1 MPGTSNALRRIFAC
15 ERPLIGNVHLPPL
28 PGTPRYAGA
37 PVTELREI
45 ALADVRAYEEGGMDG
60 LMLENHGDIP
70 FLKPE
75 RIGPEII
82 AAMAAIVAAVAERT
96 ALPFGINLLA
106 NHAMGALAVAHAT
119 GARFVRVNQ
128 WVNAYV
134 ANEGLVEGPS
144 SEALRFRRCIGADAV
159 AIFADVHVKHGAHAV
174 TGDRDV
180 SELARDTEFY
190 DADVAIATGNRTGD
204 AIPIE
209 EIAAIRAG
217 TALPVIGGSGLTPGN
232 VAEILP
238 HLDGAIVGS
247 SLKRGG
253 HWSGPVERGRVED
266 LVASATDLRDS
277 RDRGRRTEDDRDVN
291 ALRKAT

>member
-1 MPGTSNALRRIFAC
+1 MSGTPDLLRKIFDRD
-15 ERPLIGNVHLPPL
+15 RPLIGNVHLPPL
-28 PGTPRYAGA
+28 PGTPRYTGA
-37 PVTELREI
+37 SVVELREI
-45 ALADVRAYEEGGMDG
+45 VLADVRAYEEGGMDG
-60 LMLENHGDIP
+60 LILENHGDIP
-70 FLKPE
+70 FLKPDG
-75 RIGPEII
+75 IGPEII
-82 AAMAAIVAAVAERT
+82 AAMTAIVQAVSERT

-106 NHAMGALAVAHAT
+106 NHAVGALAVAHAT

-134 ANEGLVEGPS
+134 ANEGLVEGLS
-144 SEALRFRRCIGADAV
+144 GEALRFRRQIGADGV

-180 SELARDTEFY
+180 AELARDTEFY

-204 AIPIE
+204 SIPTE

-217 TALPVIGGSGLTPGN
+217 TSLPVIGGSGLTSAN
-232 VAEILP
+232 IIDLLP

-253 HWSGPVERGRVED
+253 HWSGPVDRTRVEE
-266 LVASATDLRDS
+266 LVERSKEIRPS
-277 RDRGRRTEDDRDVN
+277 RG
-291 ALRKAT
+291 A

>member
-1 MPGTSNALRRIFAC
+1 MSRTPDALRKIFARD
-15 ERPLIGNVHLPPL
+15 RPLIGNVHLPPL
-28 PGTPRYAGA
+28 PGTPHYSGA
-37 PVTELREI
+37 SVAELREI

-75 RIGPEII
+75 RIGPEVI
-82 AAMAAIVAAVAERT
+82 AAMTAIIQAVSERT
-96 ALPFGINLLA
+96 ALPFGVNMLA
-106 NHAMGALAVAHAT
+106 NHAVGALAVAHAT

-134 ANEGLVEGPS
+134 ANEGVVEGMS
-144 SEALRFRRCIGADAV
+144 GEVLRFRRQIGADSV
-159 AIFADVHVKHGAHAV
+159 AIFADVHVKHGAHAI

-180 SELARDTEFY
+180 AELARDTEFY

-204 AIPIE
+204 AIPTD

-217 TALPVIGGSGLTPGN
+217 TSLPIIGGSGLTPAN
-232 VAEILP
+232 AAELLP

-253 HWSGPVERGRVED
+253 HWSQPVDRVRVEE
-266 LVASATDLRDS
+266 LVAGVSDLRS
-277 RDRGRRTEDDRDVN
+277 PRTI
-291 ALRKAT
+291 

>member
-1 MPGTSNALRRIFAC
+1 MPGTQNALGRIFGR

-28 PGTPRYAGA
+28 PGTPGYSGA
-37 PVTELREI
+37 SVAELREI

-60 LMLENHGDIP
+60 LILENHGDIP
-70 FLKPE
+70 FLKPD

-82 AAMAAIVAAVAERT
+82 AAMTAIVQAVSERT

-106 NHAMGALAVAHAT
+106 NHAIGALAVAHAT

-134 ANEGLVEGPS
+134 ANEGLVEGVS
-144 SEALRFRRCIGADAV
+144 GEALRFRRWIGAVDV
-159 AIFADVHVKHGAHAV
+159 AIFADVHVKHGAHAI

-180 SELARDTEFY
+180 AELARDTGFY

-204 AIPIE
+204 AIPKD
-209 EIAAIRAG
+209 EIAGIRSG
-217 TALPVIGGSGLTPGN
+217 TSLPVIGGSGLTPAN
-232 VAEILP
+232 VADLLP

-247 SLKRGG
+247 SLKVGG
-253 HWSGPVERGRVED
+253 HWSGPVDRGRVEE
-266 LVASATDLRDS
+266 LIAGAQSLRS
-277 RDRGRRTEDDRDVN
+277 PPAGHG
-291 ALRKAT
+291 

>member
-1 MPGTSNALRRIFAC
+1 MSGTKNALGEIFGR

-28 PGTPRYAGA
+28 PGTPRYSGA
-37 PVTELREI
+37 SVAELREI

-70 FLKPE
+70 FLKPD
-75 RIGPEII
+75 RIGPEVI
-82 AAMAAIVAAVAERT
+82 AAMTAIVQAVSERT

-106 NHAMGALAVAHAT
+106 NHAVGALAVAHAT

-134 ANEGLVEGPS
+134 ANEGVVEGLS
-144 SEALRFRRCIGADAV
+144 GEALRFRRRIGAEGV
-159 AIFADVHVKHGAHAV
+159 VIFADVHVKHGAHAV

-180 SELARDTEFY
+180 AELARDTEFY

-204 AIPIE
+204 AIPTE

-217 TALPVIGGSGLTPGN
+217 TSLPVIGGSGLTPVN
-232 VAEILP
+232 AVELLP

-247 SLKRGG
+247 SLKKGG
-253 HWSGPVERGRVED
+253 HWTGPVDRARVED
-266 LVASATDLRDS
+266 LVARVRDLRS
-277 RDRGRRTEDDRDVN
+277 PRM
-291 ALRKAT
+291 A

>member
-1 MPGTSNALRRIFAC
+1 MSGTKNALGEIFGR

-28 PGTPRYAGA
+28 PGTPRYSGA
-37 PVTELREI
+37 SVAELREI

-70 FLKPE
+70 FLKPD
-75 RIGPEII
+75 RIGPEVI
-82 AAMAAIVAAVAERT
+82 AAMTAIVQAVSERT

-106 NHAMGALAVAHAT
+106 NHAVGALAVAHAT

-134 ANEGLVEGPS
+134 ANEGVIEGPS
-144 SEALRFRRCIGADAV
+144 GEALRFRRRIGADGVAV
-159 AIFADVHVKHGAHAV
+159 FADVHVKHGAHAV

-180 SELARDTEFY
+180 AELARDTEFY

-204 AIPIE
+204 AIPTE

-217 TALPVIGGSGLTPGN
+217 TSLPVIGGSGLTPVN
-232 VAEILP
+232 AVELLP

-247 SLKRGG
+247 SLKKGG
-253 HWSGPVERGRVED
+253 HWSGPVDRGRVED
-266 LVASATDLRDS
+266 LVARVRDLRS
-277 RDRGRRTEDDRDVN
+277 PGT
-291 ALRKAT
+291 A